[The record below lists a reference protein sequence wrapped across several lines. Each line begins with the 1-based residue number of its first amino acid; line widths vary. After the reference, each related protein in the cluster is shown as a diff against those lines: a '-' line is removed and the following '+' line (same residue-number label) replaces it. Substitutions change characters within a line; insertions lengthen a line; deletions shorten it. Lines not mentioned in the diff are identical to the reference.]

1 MTSVSLGSILFLTTT
16 FYAQNK
22 PGGNKLERLAY
33 SVKEFA
39 AATGLKSRHIYLMK
53 AEGKLRTINVG
64 KRILIPADE
73 AKRLLQ
79 A

>member
-1 MTSVSLGSILFLTTT
+1 M
-16 FYAQNK
+16 
-22 PGGNKLERLAY
+22 ERLAY

-39 AATGLKSRHIYLMK
+39 QATGLKPNHIYLMR
-53 AEGKLRTINVG
+53 AEGKLKTINVG

-73 AKRLLQ
+73 ARRLLQ